1 MPSRTA
7 QASNDLWSLPLPI
20 RSGSPDSDESLEYE
34 IVTSSQE
41 QNELSNTPEMYK
53 DSDEMSECWSDASME
68 DEEEIIVCLNS
79 RAMAM
84 LPRRL
89 QIIMRQMYS
98 QRYTRLKL
106 ENPDVRVM
114 PEDYWITPPESL
126 GPTPTKRAPTPLL
139 AKPQRIVSSTAY
151 EEGFRAGYES
161 SQGVYAQAE
170 AYIQTFGPS
179 NNPRQWDT
187 QVRPSRNAF
196 ATSHPV
202 NFSRRQLRQNGQRIS
217 QPENSFHVF
226 HGYHK
231 PLPPNLEFTQQYHNG
246 NIRGG
251 STLKSLSISNLR
263 KGIKRSLS
271 RLNKWMKS

>member
-1 MPSRTA
+1 MPSHTA
-7 QASNDLWSLPLPI
+7 QASNGLWSLSLPI
-20 RSGSPDSDESLEYE
+20 RSRSPDSDLSLEYE
-34 IVTSSQE
+34 IITSSQA
-41 QNELSNTPEMYK
+41 QNESSYTPEIHEDPDETSGYC
-53 DSDEMSECWSDASME
+53 SDNSME

-79 RAMAM
+79 RAMTM
-84 LPRRL
+84 IPRRL
-89 QIIMRQMYS
+89 QMTMRQMYS

-114 PEDYWITPPESL
+114 PENYWIMPPEPL
-126 GPTPTKRAPTPLL
+126 GPTPIKKAPTPLL

-151 EEGFRAGYES
+151 QEGFRAGYES
-161 SQGVYAQAE
+161 GQSVYAQAE
-170 AYIQTFGPS
+170 AYIQTFGPGK
-179 NNPRQWDT
+179 NPRQWGT

-202 NFSRRQLRQNGQRIS
+202 NFSRRQLRQNGQGIS
-217 QPENSFHVF
+217 QPGNSFHVF

-231 PLPPNLEFTQQYHNG
+231 PLPANLEFTQRHHNG

-251 STLKSLSISNLR
+251 PGIKSLSIANLR

-271 RLNKWMKS
+271 RLNKWIKS